1 MNNDISIRNLP
12 PVWIIR
18 ALNYF
23 RSGLLWLYR
32 RSFPSN
38 VVLYERFTSLWFLP
52 AIRVA
57 AELDIAGIL
66 AAGPKSIEELAQRTG
81 SDPESLFRLMRALA
95 GEDVFKKRKD
105 GLFENTPMSK
115 ALIDG
120 KGSIRYMI
128 MQHLGTLNWSGLNE
142 LSYSIKTGK
151 SAFSKVF
158 GKRIYDFLSEH
169 LEESALFDRSMT
181 NLTEIAIEPIL
192 SAVNFSRYS
201 VIADIGGGEGLM
213 LSSILYKNGNARGIL
228 FDLPEV
234 MKGAGNI
241 LQRFG
246 VADRIQVIPGNFF
259 ETAPVGADAYLLKNI
274 LHNWSTEACITIL
287 NNIRNAM
294 PENGRI
300 LIFEML
306 LDEGNNTSF
315 GKLIDLQMMVFMED
329 GKERTVNEFEELLYQ
344 AGLKIIR
351 IIPTISP
358 ISMIEAGKL

>member
-1 MNNDISIRNLP
+1 
-12 PVWIIR
+12 
-18 ALNYF
+18 
-23 RSGLLWLYR
+23 
-32 RSFPSN
+32 
-38 VVLYERFTSLWFLP
+38 
-52 AIRVA
+52 
-57 AELDIAGIL
+57 
-66 AAGPKSIEELAQRTG
+66 
-81 SDPESLFRLMRALA
+81 
-95 GEDVFKKRKD
+95 
-105 GLFENTPMSK
+105 
-115 ALIDG
+115 
-120 KGSIRYMI
+120 
-128 MQHLGTLNWSGLNE
+128 
-142 LSYSIKTGK
+142 
-151 SAFSKVF
+151 
-158 GKRIYDFLSEH
+158 
-169 LEESALFDRSMT
+169 MT

-201 VIADIGGGEGLM
+201 VIADIGGGEGLL

-228 FDLPEV
+228 FDLQEV

-259 ETAPVGADAYLLKNI
+259 ETAPAGADAYLLKNI
-274 LHNWSTEACITIL
+274 LHNWSIEACITIL

-294 PENGRI
+294 PEDGRI

-306 LDEGNNTSF
+306 LNEGNAASI

-358 ISMIEAGKL
+358 ISMIEAGRL